1 MVGRSSSPMLRARTG
16 NAGASPVSAK
26 KQLERLDR
34 AYGLRHFG
42 LVPDDPIENDVADVY
57 ANALGILTRLAE
69 NRIQRGLY
77 RRHVQK
83 PEDLSFKPTKQAGG
97 WLARFVRQDTYVR
110 CHYDC
115 MQADFEDNGILL
127 WALHTAVEAG
137 IDDVGLATRV
147 RRCCRTLA
155 SDMPLTPENV
165 QSGISLFHRSLPE
178 TSRPVHGLCRLILD
192 YRSAQSAATMV

>member
-1 MVGRSSSPMLRARTG
+1 MAADATTANR
-16 NAGASPVSAK
+16 
-26 KQLERLDR
+26 LERLDR
-34 AYGLRHFG
+34 SYGLRHFG
-42 LVPDDPIENDVADVY
+42 LIPDDPGETTVADVFDG
-57 ANALGILTRLAE
+57 ALEILTRLAE

-83 PEDLSFKPTKQAGG
+83 PEDLGFKPPQQARG

-127 WALHTAVEAG
+127 WTLHTAAEAG

-147 RRCCRTLA
+147 RHCCRTLA
-155 SDMPLTPENV
+155 GDMLLTPEYV
-165 QSGISLFHRSLPE
+165 QIGISLFYKRLPE
-178 TSRPVHGLCRLILD
+178 TTRPIHGLCRLVLD
-192 YRSAQSAATMV
+192 HRSARSAATMV